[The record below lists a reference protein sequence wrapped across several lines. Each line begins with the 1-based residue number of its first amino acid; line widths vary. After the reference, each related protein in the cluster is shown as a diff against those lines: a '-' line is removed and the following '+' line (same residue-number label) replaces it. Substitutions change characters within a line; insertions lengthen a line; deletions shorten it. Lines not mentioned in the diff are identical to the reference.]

1 MSDNQQQ
8 PLVTGRV
15 QSIDALRGFDMFW
28 IIGGGTLFKGFYD
41 ISKNPVTKTIH
52 QQLTHVAWEGFRF
65 EDLIF
70 PLFLF
75 VVGAVLPFAI
85 SRRLEQGQS
94 RKKIHSHII
103 KRSAL
108 LILLG
113 LICNGLLHFNFPQM
127 RWPGVLQRIGIC
139 YFFAAVIV
147 THTKWRAQAVITVL
161 LLLLYWL
168 ALVWIPVPGFGAG
181 LYTPQ
186 ACLPAYIDRMC
197 IPGRLCCYE
206 FGDNEGLISHIPAVA
221 TALLGALAGHWL
233 RSKYSGNRKAAALVL
248 AGLLCLIAG
257 YAWGQLLPI
266 IKNIWTSSYVLVAGG
281 WSLLLLALFY
291 WLIDVKDCKQWAFFF
306 IVIGTNPITI
316 YFAQNFVDFYGI
328 SQFFIK
334 GAAAYAGVYEP
345 LILVA
350 GALMA
355 RWLLLWFLYQH
366 KIFFKV

>member
-1 MSDNQQQ
+1 
-8 PLVTGRV
+8 
-15 QSIDALRGFDMFW
+15 MFW

-186 ACLPAYIDRMC
+186 ACP
-197 IPGRLCCYE
+197 
-206 FGDNEGLISHIPAVA
+206 
-221 TALLGALAGHWL
+221 
-233 RSKYSGNRKAAALVL
+233 
-248 AGLLCLIAG
+248 
-257 YAWGQLLPI
+257 
-266 IKNIWTSSYVLVAGG
+266 
-281 WSLLLLALFY
+281 
-291 WLIDVKDCKQWAFFF
+291 
-306 IVIGTNPITI
+306 
-316 YFAQNFVDFYGI
+316 FA
-328 SQFFIK
+328 
-334 GAAAYAGVYEP
+334 
-345 LILVA
+345 
-350 GALMA
+350 
-355 RWLLLWFLYQH
+355 
-366 KIFFKV
+366 